1 MLEDALRAEH
11 VTVLHAVEFDL
22 FGGVLGAV
30 LDLGLGHLARAERR
44 VSRSCHGQPGQ
55 HLVVDGQIVRVDLMC
70 ALVIRTL
77 DYSVLGEL
85 ADTFT
90 AERVT
95 AWQRRWLL
103 VIVIVRLKAD
113 AALENGIHL
122 CYTISR

>member
-1 MLEDALRAEH
+1 
-11 VTVLHAVEFDL
+11 
-22 FGGVLGAV
+22 
-30 LDLGLGHLARAERR
+30 
-44 VSRSCHGQPGQ
+44 
-55 HLVVDGQIVRVDLMC
+55 MC

-103 VIVIVRLKAD
+103 VIVIVRLEAD
-113 AALENGIHL
+113 STLKNRLYHNINYNNTSL
-122 CYTISR
+122 